1 VEAVFM
7 VEDLTNELFTF
18 FNSFTSWENSV
29 IKASEL
35 TVAEAHAIEVL
46 GQHGSMNMKSLAEKL
61 GVTTGTT
68 TVTVDRLEKKE
79 YALRETVKEDR
90 RMYLI
95 SLTEKG
101 HKAYREHHDYHHSLT
116 EQILSVLSGKEGEH
130 FLAMLKKINTEA
142 F

>member
-1 VEAVFM
+1 M
-7 VEDLTNELFTF
+7 SDQLTSELFTF
-18 FNSFTSWENSV
+18 FNGFASWENSV
-29 IKASEL
+29 IKAGDL

-46 GQHGSMNMKSLAEKL
+46 GEYGLMNMKSLSQRL

-79 YALRETVKEDR
+79 YAQRESVKEDR

-101 HKAYREHHDYHHSLT
+101 QKAYREHHTYHRALT
-116 EQILSVLSGKEGEH
+116 EQIISVLSEEESAQ
-130 FLAMLKKINTEA
+130 FLAILKKINAEA